1 MGKEAK
7 RRNGILLFPNTY
19 QDVKQ
24 IEMKPWTP
32 DKDQVNQICENVYS
46 YFGVNDGV
54 LQNKASGDAWS
65 AFYEGAVEPFAIQLS
80 ETLTAALYSEREIA
94 HGALI
99 MFTANRLQYM
109 NFADKLN
116 FVTGLGDRGLLMIDE
131 AREVFNLP
139 ALPDEQGQRF
149 IARGE
154 YYFIQEEENENA
166 NQE

>member
-1 MGKEAK
+1 MARLANFTKKEDLVKEREEFSESAFGKEAK

-65 AFYEGAVEPFAIQLS
+65 AFYEGAVEPFLFS
-80 ETLTAALYSEREIA
+80 CR
-94 HGALI
+94 
-99 MFTANRLQYM
+99 RL
-109 NFADKLN
+109 
-116 FVTGLGDRGLLMIDE
+116 
-131 AREVFNLP
+131 
-139 ALPDEQGQRF
+139 
-149 IARGE
+149 
-154 YYFIQEEENENA
+154 
-166 NQE
+166 